1 MNFSMY
7 GLGNSRIGFM
17 FDWTYLLLLAGVVI
31 CLIAS
36 ARVNSAFRKYSR
48 IANARG
54 LTGRDVAE
62 IILRNAGLNYVRIE
76 RVSGRLSDHYDP
88 GTQVLRLSPEVY
100 DVASVAAMGVAA
112 HECGHAIQHAK
123 GYAPLALRS
132 AAVPV
137 ARFGSMLYWPIIL
150 IGWITGIMGLA
161 DLGVLFFCFVIIF
174 QIITLPVEF
183 NASRRALQIIG
194 DGQIAANEYE
204 YKGVKS
210 VLSAAAM
217 TYVAALLSSILQ
229 LIRLIAITGGRRR
242 D

>member
-1 MNFSMY
+1 MY

>member
-1 MNFSMY
+1 
-7 GLGNSRIGFM
+7 M